1 MAWLEAEGHLERV
14 GDWGQILQRWPRA
27 IATKVATLVKQ
38 KSDGTQKVRFI
49 VDMLRSGINSLAT
62 AGERIVLPRAMDL
75 INSTLD
81 LWEAAKPGESLEF
94 LTIDIADAFLN
105 LRIGER
111 ASAIVRAQNRRSRQ
125 GGKPQQRWTG
135 DQTEA
140 PHQSRK
146 GPALSKKAG
155 KEGTK
160 ETQTAGGEFLA
171 PVAQRAWPGFSL
183 RQWDASRQ
191 GGVPDRS
198 HGKQRRS
205 ADTGTQRS
213 WHAQRAASC
222 WKEQPLLSPPPAWL
236 ESE

>member
-1 MAWLEAEGHLERV
+1 MGGPGRHRV
-14 GDWGQILQRWPRA
+14 CRSCFGPNNVRRLSSVALGGISWNTPPRHRNRLCLHRGPNKVLRMQAQRNPWKAVGLSHR
-27 IATKVATLVKQ
+27 VV
-38 KSDGTQKVRFI
+38 
-49 VDMLRSGINSLAT
+49 T
-62 AGERIVLPRAMDL
+62 AL
-75 INSTLD
+75 
-81 LWEAAKPGESLEF
+81 
-94 LTIDIADAFLN
+94 LTCN
-105 LRIGER
+105 TRPP
-111 ASAIVRAQNRRSRQ
+111 RRSRQ

-146 GPALSKKAG
+146 GPLLSKKAG

-222 WKEQPLLSPPPAWL
+222 WKEQPLLSRPRPGWNPSRGLRKRELADCHNRSAQVRSGRRRWIAPT
-236 ESE
+236 